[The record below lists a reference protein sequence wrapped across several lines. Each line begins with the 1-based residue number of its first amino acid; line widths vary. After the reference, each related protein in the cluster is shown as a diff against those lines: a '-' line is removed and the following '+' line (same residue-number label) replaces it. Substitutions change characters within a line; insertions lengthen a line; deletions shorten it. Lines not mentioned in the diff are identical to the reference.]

1 MKWSWKKGNMNNL
14 KKKIPYIC
22 NCISYFIHLS
32 RKTVTMIVF
41 YLCMKTQRTK
51 PSISRFT
58 GVARLRSQS
67 ETVAQVLIL
76 STKSAKGCK
85 GAEWIVNIWLAKM
98 DVQWLLLI
106 RLMKYVMLLNF
117 ICLFNA
123 FWRFCC
129 VLLFMFVKSLVLTI
143 K

>member
-1 MKWSWKKGNMNNL
+1 MVVKKGEYEWFE
-14 KKKIPYIC
+14 KKIPYIC

-32 RKTVTMIVF
+32 SKNCNNDCILPL
-41 YLCMKTQRTK
+41 YKTQRTK
-51 PSISRFT
+51 PPISSFT
-58 GVARLRSQS
+58 AVARLRSQS

-85 GAEWIVNIWLAKM
+85 GAEWIVNFWLAKM
-98 DVQWLLLI
+98 DAQWLLLI

-129 VLLFMFVKSLVLTI
+129 VLLFMFVKTLVLTI